1 MTAKKQEIPIN
12 QKFYLKKQNTRKAL
26 RIVYFN
32 PHYYSF
38 HTFLSSNTFLS
49 FLKNLIPKV
58 SWTDNDSIWKIRVEI
73 TEEE

>member
-1 MTAKKQEIPIN
+1 MTAKKQEIQIN
-12 QKFYLKKQNTRKAL
+12 QKFYLRKQNTRKSL

-32 PHYYSF
+32 SQYYSF
-38 HTFLSSNTFLS
+38 HTSLSSNIFLS
-49 FLKNLIPKV
+49 FLKNLIHKV